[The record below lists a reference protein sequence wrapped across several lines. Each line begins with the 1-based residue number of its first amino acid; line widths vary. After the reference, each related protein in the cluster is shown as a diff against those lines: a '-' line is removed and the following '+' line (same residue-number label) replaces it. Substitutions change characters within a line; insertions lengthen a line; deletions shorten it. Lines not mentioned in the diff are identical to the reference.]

1 MTFGSNI
8 KNRRID
14 GEMTLREF
22 SKRIEM
28 DPSNWSKVER
38 GVIPPPNDEKLM
50 RRIIDVLG
58 VKDSDQQEFR
68 DLADLA
74 RGQIPADLRGDE
86 LLAKM
91 PAFFRGMRGQEYS
104 EQDFEKLKQG
114 VKNLHSAKP

>member
-38 GVIPPPNDEKLM
+38 GVIPPPSDEKLM
-50 RRIIDVLG
+50 QRIIGILG
-58 VKDSDQQEFR
+58 VKDTDQQEFR

-74 RGQIPADLRGDE
+74 RGQIPADLRDDK

-104 EQDFEKLKQG
+104 KQDFEKLKQG
-114 VKNLHSAKP
+114 VKNLHTAKT